1 MSATF
6 NILLEKID
14 RFIRKYYLNQL
25 IKGSIFFG
33 SGLLIL
39 FLLFITIEY
48 FGYLSSN
55 IRFLL
60 FYGFLLFNLI
70 VLIKYV
76 IIPFLGMIKIGRK
89 IDEESAAKII
99 GKHYRHELNDK
110 ITNVL
115 QLKKFLEAN
124 PENAALILAGIEQKS
139 KQINPIPFQK
149 AIPLKGNL
157 RFVPYFIVPVVF
169 TTIFYLLQ
177 PGFIIEPITRIVQ
190 YETHFER
197 PMPFAFTIN
206 TDLVGFKNEDLEI
219 IAQATGNILP
229 ASANVR
235 IRNNSHRMSQDRAGL
250 FSYTV
255 RNLQNDIEFYIEAQG
270 YIFGPYRINVFEKP
284 AFKHFHINVDYPAY
298 TGLSS
303 DSFTNMG
310 DLSVLQGADIS
321 FTYYTNANSSI
332 IFMKDDEPVD
342 SEMVRDGMH
351 NLSLNAMNSF
361 QYKVFAYN
369 ETHGFGDSLT
379 YFVNVQRD
387 AFPRIAVEEYRDEVM
402 LAHLFYR
409 GTIEDDF
416 GFTNLYFNYRVMDQ
430 FQVRRGEETDF
441 IRESVDIDP
450 YLRNQSFL
458 HYFDLRSIYIQPGET
473 VEIYFEI
480 FDNDAIRGP
489 KGSRSQLFTY
499 YIPTEDEIL
508 AERRDAE
515 ERIEE
520 GLRDGIGEVQTA
532 RDQIEE
538 LRKQLLDSDR
548 VGWEQ
553 REMLQELL
561 DKKDQVEKSIE
572 ELSDMKKES
581 EARSEQFMENNEK
594 LKEKQEELQKLFDDI
609 LSDELKALF
618 EKIREELDKLS
629 RDEVYEMLDQMDFE
643 MRDLELQMD
652 RALEMFRQF
661 AMERLLDESINR
673 LEQLTEQQKNLEE
686 ATSAGEDSAD
696 LTEEQERISDAFDK
710 VQEMMEE
717 FRELNEKLQRPQPIE
732 DTSEDEQGIADEMK
746 DALDQL
752 KDDNKPNATQHQQNA
767 GSQMQQLSQKLQ
779 EMQQSLFQEQ
789 LAEDAR
795 AIRMI
800 LENLLRSSFA
810 QEELLLETRQANVN
824 DPRFQEMLREQ
835 RKIQSDLQM
844 IEDSLIALSK
854 RQIAIQSFVNR
865 EIAEIHMQLRHGIEN
880 MINRRRHQAASRQQL
895 IMTHI
900 NNLALLLNESL
911 QDMQQQ
917 MAMGEGM
924 GEDSQPGQGGTSFQD
939 LRQMQEQLNE
949 LLQQLQDGQ
958 QPMPGETGEG
968 EGMGLSE
975 QMARMAAEQEAIRN
989 KLRELTNDLRNQGME
1004 VGEELNQLQREMERS
1019 ELDML
1024 RKQISRQTMIRQ
1036 EQILTRLL
1044 EHERAELIRET
1055 EERREGTTAKDYEL
1069 SNPAEFFEYNRIRER
1084 EVEMLRSLP
1093 PGLRPFYRSLVEQY
1107 FLHVQQ

>member
-6 NILLEKID
+6 NILLEKLD

-39 FLLFITIEY
+39 FLLFITIEH

-60 FYGFLLFNLI
+60 FYGFLVFNLVI
-70 VLIKYV
+70 LIKYV
-76 IIPFLGMIKIGRK
+76 IIPFLGMIKIGRR
-89 IDEESAAKII
+89 IDEENAAKII
-99 GKHYRHELNDK
+99 GRHYRNELNDK

-115 QLKKFLEAN
+115 QLKKFLNEN

-169 TTIFYLLQ
+169 TILFYLFQ
-177 PGFIIEPITRIVQ
+177 PGFIIEPVKRIVQ

-197 PMPFAFTIN
+197 PMPFGFTII
-206 TDLVGFKNEDLEI
+206 TELEGFKNDDLEI
-219 IAQATGNILP
+219 IVQASGNILP
-229 ASANVR
+229 ASADLR
-235 IRNNSHRMSQDRAGL
+235 IRNNSFRMSQSRTGL

-284 AFKHFHINVDYPAY
+284 SFKHFHINVDYPKY
-298 TGLSS
+298 TGLTS
-303 DSFTNMG
+303 DAFTNMG
-310 DLSVLQGADIS
+310 DLTVLQGADIS
-321 FTYYTNANSSI
+321 FTYFTNADSRI
-332 IFMKDDEPVD
+332 KFMKDSELVD
-342 SEMVRDGMH
+342 SEMIRDGTH
-351 NLSLNAMNSF
+351 NVSLHATNSF

-369 ETHGFGDSLT
+369 ETHGIGDSLT

-387 AFPRIAVEEYRDEVM
+387 AFPRIAVEEYRDEVL

-416 GFTNLYFNYRVMDQ
+416 GFSNLFFNYRVMDQ
-430 FQVRRGEETDF
+430 FQVRRGEETEF
-441 IRESVDIDP
+441 ISESIEIDP

-458 HYFDLRSIYIQPGET
+458 HYFDLQSIYIQPGET
-473 VEIYFEI
+473 VDIFFEV
-480 FDNDAIRGP
+480 FDNDAINGP
-489 KGSRSQLFTY
+489 KGSKSQLFTY

-532 RDQIEE
+532 RDQIDE

-548 VGWEQ
+548 IGWEQ

-581 EARSEQFMENNEK
+581 ETRSEQFMENNERIQ
-594 LKEKQEELQKLFDDI
+594 EKQEELQKLFDDI
-609 LSDELKALF
+609 LSDELKELF
-618 EKIREELDKLS
+618 EKIRDELDKLS

-673 LEQLTEQQKNLEE
+673 LEQLTEQQMSLEE
-686 ATSAGEDSAD
+686 ATSADDESVD

-710 VQEMMEE
+710 IQDMMDE
-717 FRELNEKLQRPQPIE
+717 FRDLNEKLQKPQPID
-732 DTSEDEQGIADEMK
+732 DTSDDEQGVSDEMQN
-746 DALDQL
+746 AIDQL
-752 KDDNKPNATQHQQNA
+752 KDNNKPNASQHQQDA
-767 GSQMQQLSQKLQ
+767 GNQMQQLSKKLQ
-779 EMQQSLFQEQ
+779 EMQQNLFQEQ

-800 LENLLRSSFA
+800 LENLIRSSFA

-854 RQIAIQSFVNR
+854 RQIAIQSYVTR
-865 EIAEIHMQLRHGIEN
+865 EIAEINMQLRHGIEN

-911 QDMQQQ
+911 QEMQQQ

-924 GEDSQPGQGGTSFQD
+924 GSDSQPGQGGTSFQD

-958 QPMPGETGEG
+958 QPMPGESGEG
-968 EGMGLSE
+968 GMSLSE

-989 KLRELTNDLRNQGME
+989 KLREMTNEMRNQGLE
-1004 VGEELNQLQREMERS
+1004 VGEEMNQLQREMERS

-1044 EHERAELIRET
+1044 EHERAELVRET

-1107 FLHVQQ
+1107 FLQVQQ